1 MLTLHK
7 TFWSVRVGHVAR
19 CAQRN
24 RLRLPVLLVAGSLT
38 TMAGGVVAPV
48 LPEVIG
54 QLQFDPAVAGNL
66 VSIHCLTIA
75 LFSPPLG
82 ILADRIG
89 PVRVLVPSLVL
100 YALFG
105 MAGAWIDSFEPLLA
119 TRALLGAA
127 SGGLA
132 AASLGLLG
140 RMYEGQARSR
150 VMGYATSTLTITGI
164 LFPALGG
171 WVGAGNWRMA
181 FLLYGLALPLAL
193 LASWVFPAHNSIVW
207 QPSGKSGTEGNQLLQ
222 VLRHPQTW
230 RLLLS
235 VALTSVAMY
244 AVVIYAPIYLKQTL
258 GLGALMN
265 GMVLA
270 SRALGAALISAFGA
284 RQLASRLGPKKAIE
298 VGLVLMAMTLV
309 SIPFLHQLH
318 WILVAAISFGAGFG
332 IALPTLYNSLAD
344 CSPKEL
350 RSSVLAAGTGAGFLG
365 QFISPVLLG
374 PVLELGGIEC
384 VFYAAAFVAL
394 TAGFLLR
401 SPVNMKR

>member
-7 TFWSVRVGHVAR
+7 TFWSVRVA

-24 RLRLPVLLVAGSLT
+24 RLRLPVL
-38 TMAGGVVAPV
+38 
-48 LPEVIG
+48 PEAIG

-140 RMYEGQARSR
+140 RMYEGSARSR

-164 LFPALGG
+164 LFPVLGG
-171 WVGAGNWRMA
+171 WVGASNWRFA

-193 LASWVFPAHNSIVW
+193 LASWVFPAHNQAGGDAYPRAR
-207 QPSGKSGTEGNQLLQ
+207 QPSDKSRTQNNQQLLQ
-222 VLRHPQTW
+222 VLKHPQTW

-258 GLGALMN
+258 ELGALMN
-265 GMVLA
+265 GIVLA

-284 RQLASRLGPKKAIE
+284 RQLAASLGPKKAIG

-344 CSPKEL
+344 CAPKEL

-374 PVLELGGIEC
+374 PVLELGGMEW

>member
-7 TFWSVRVGHVAR
+7 TFWS
-19 CAQRN
+19 N

-48 LPEVIG
+48 LPDVIG

-100 YALFG
+100 YAVFG

-171 WVGAGNWRMA
+171 WVGARNWRMA

-193 LASWVFPAHNSIVW
+193 LASSVFPAHNSIVR
-207 QPSGKSGTEGNQLLQ
+207 QPSGKSRTQSNQQLLQ
-222 VLRHPQTW
+222 VLKHPQTW

-235 VALTSVAMY
+235 VAFTSVAMY
-244 AVVIYAPIYLKQTL
+244 AVVIYAPIYLKKTL

-270 SRALGAALISAFGA
+270 SRALGAAFISAFGA
-284 RQLASRLGPKKAIE
+284 RQLASRLGPKKAIG
-298 VGLVLMAMTLV
+298 VGLLLMAMTLV

-344 CSPKEL
+344 CSPKDL
-350 RSSVLAAGTGAGFLG
+350 RSSVLAVGTGAGFWG
-365 QFISPVLLG
+365 QFISPILLG
-374 PVLELGGIEC
+374 PVLKLGGMEW

-394 TAGFLLR
+394 TACFLLR

>member
-1 MLTLHK
+1 MPTSRKTL
-7 TFWSVRVGHVAR
+7 WSVP
-19 CAQRN
+19 
-24 RLRLPVLLVAGSLT
+24 LRLPVLLVAGSLT

-48 LPEVIG
+48 LPEVIA

-100 YALFG
+100 YAVFG

-140 RMYEGQARSR
+140 RMYEGEARSR
-150 VMGYATSTLTITGI
+150 AMGYATSTLTITGI

-171 WVGAGNWRMA
+171 WVGASNWRMA

-193 LASWVFPAHNSIVW
+193 LAIAVFPANNSIVR
-207 QPSGKSGTEGNQLLQ
+207 QPSGKSGTQSNQQLLQ

-258 GLGALMN
+258 ELGALMN

-270 SRALGAALISAFGA
+270 SRALGAAFISAFGA
-284 RQLASRLGPKKAIE
+284 RQLASRLGPKKAIG
-298 VGLVLMAMTLV
+298 VGLLLMAMTLV

-344 CSPKEL
+344 CAPKEL
-350 RSSVLAAGTGAGFLG
+350 RASVLAAGTGAGFLG

-374 PVLELGGIEC
+374 PVLELGGLEW
-384 VFYAAAFVAL
+384 VFYAAAGVAI

-401 SPVNMKR
+401 SPVKMKG

>member
-1 MLTLHK
+1 MLTWHK
-7 TFWSVRVGHVAR
+7 TFWS
-19 CAQRN
+19 N

-48 LPEVIG
+48 LPDVIG

-100 YALFG
+100 YAVFG

-171 WVGAGNWRMA
+171 WVGARNWRMA

-193 LASWVFPAHNSIVW
+193 LASSVFPAHNSIVR
-207 QPSGKSGTEGNQLLQ
+207 QPSGKSRTQSNQQLLQ
-222 VLRHPQTW
+222 VLKHPQTW

-244 AVVIYAPIYLKQTL
+244 AVVIYAPIYLKKTL

-270 SRALGAALISAFGA
+270 SRALGAAFISAFRA
-284 RQLASRLGPKKAIE
+284 RQLASRLGPKKAIG
-298 VGLVLMAMTLV
+298 VGLLLMAMTLV

-344 CSPKEL
+344 CSPKDL
-350 RSSVLAAGTGAGFLG
+350 RSSVLAAGTGAGFWG
-365 QFISPVLLG
+365 QFISPILLG
-374 PVLELGGIEC
+374 PVLKLGGMEW

-394 TAGFLLR
+394 TACFLLR

>member
-7 TFWSVRVGHVAR
+7 SFWST
-19 CAQRN
+19 

-48 LPEVIG
+48 LPDVIG

-100 YALFG
+100 YAIFG

-140 RMYEGQARSR
+140 RMYEGEARSR
-150 VMGYATSTLTITGI
+150 VLGYATSTLTITGI

-171 WVGAGNWRMA
+171 WVGASNWRMA

-193 LASWVFPAHNSIVW
+193 LAIAVFPTHNNIVR
-207 QPSGKSGTEGNQLLQ
+207 QPSDKSQTQSNQQLLQ
-222 VLRHPQTW
+222 VLKHPQTW

-258 GLGALMN
+258 ELGALMN

-270 SRALGAALISAFGA
+270 SRALGAAFISAFGA
-284 RQLASRLGPKKAIE
+284 RQLASRLGPKKAIG
-298 VGLVLMAMTLV
+298 VGLLLMAMTLV

-374 PVLELGGIEC
+374 PVLELGTIEW

-401 SPVNMKR
+401 SPTGDRS

>member
-7 TFWSVRVGHVAR
+7 TFWS
-19 CAQRN
+19 N

-48 LPEVIG
+48 LPDVIG

-100 YALFG
+100 YAVFG

-171 WVGAGNWRMA
+171 WVGARNWRMA

-193 LASWVFPAHNSIVW
+193 LASSVFPAHNSIVR
-207 QPSGKSGTEGNQLLQ
+207 QPSGKSRTQSNQQLLQ
-222 VLRHPQTW
+222 VLKHPQTW

-244 AVVIYAPIYLKQTL
+244 AVVIYAPIYLKKTL

-270 SRALGAALISAFGA
+270 SRALGAAFISAFGA
-284 RQLASRLGPKKAIE
+284 RQLASRLGPKKAIG
-298 VGLVLMAMTLV
+298 VGLLLMAMTLV

-344 CSPKEL
+344 CSPKDL
-350 RSSVLAAGTGAGFLG
+350 RSSVLAVGTGAGFWG
-365 QFISPVLLG
+365 QFISPILLG
-374 PVLELGGIEC
+374 PVLKLGGMEW

-394 TAGFLLR
+394 TACFLLR

>member
-7 TFWSVRVGHVAR
+7 TFWS
-19 CAQRN
+19 N

-48 LPEVIG
+48 LPDVIG

-100 YALFG
+100 YAVFG

-171 WVGAGNWRMA
+171 WVGASNWRMA

-193 LASWVFPAHNSIVW
+193 LASSVFPAHNSIVR
-207 QPSGKSGTEGNQLLQ
+207 QPSGKSRTQSNQQLLQ
-222 VLRHPQTW
+222 VLKHPQTW

-244 AVVIYAPIYLKQTL
+244 AVVIYAPIYLKETL

-270 SRALGAALISAFGA
+270 SRALGAAFISAFGA
-284 RQLASRLGPKKAIE
+284 RQLASRLGPKKAIG

-344 CSPKEL
+344 CSPKDL

-374 PVLELGGIEC
+374 PVLELGMEW